1 LLSKLKG
8 ESITAIAWDKNNRD
22 ATATHAFL
30 VGTATGHIIETS
42 IEAKDHFFVAGKEK
56 YAKVLHTIPPDNRGK
71 VWPITGLYWYV
82 ITRDNSLQHFGGYFN
97 IFLGSCTE

>member
-1 LLSKLKG
+1 MLSKLKG

-22 ATATHAFL
+22 TMATHAFL
-30 VGTATGHIIETS
+30 VGTATGQIIETS

-56 YAKVLHTIPPDNRGK
+56 YAKTLHTIPSDNRGK

-82 ITRDNSLQHFGGYFN
+82 TIL
-97 IFLGSCTE
+97 L